1 MTAFEV
7 EVDDLGDVVARM
19 AACQRRLLELAT
31 DVEALQ
37 AVLGSDWSGV
47 AADAQAASYR
57 RWRDDC
63 AAMVT
68 ALAGLRAVAAAA
80 EGHYRGAADANVV
93 LWEQVR

>member
-7 EVDDLGDVVARM
+7 DVDDLGEVVARM

-31 DVEALQ
+31 DVEGLQ
-37 AVLGSDWSGV
+37 TTLGTDWSGA

-80 EGHYRGAADANVV
+80 EGHYRGAVAANIA
-93 LWEQVR
+93 LWERVR

>member
-7 EVDDLGDVVARM
+7 EVDELGEVVGQM

-31 DVEALQ
+31 DVEGLQ
-37 AVLGSDWSGV
+37 VTLGSDWSGA
-47 AADAQAASYR
+47 AADAQASSYR

-80 EGHYRGAADANVV
+80 EGHYRGAAAANVT

>member
-1 MTAFEV
+1 MTAYEV
-7 EVDDLGDVVARM
+7 QVDDLGEVVAQM

-31 DVEALQ
+31 DVEGLQ
-37 AVLGSDWSGV
+37 ATLESDWSGA

-68 ALAGLRAVAAAA
+68 ALAGLRAVAATA
-80 EGHYRGAADANVV
+80 EEHYRGAVAANVA
-93 LWEQVR
+93 LWERVR